1 MTRRPIT
8 SPWTPEQDERLK
20 KLAAEKATATRASAA
35 LNKPIS
41 GVRIRARKLGL
52 FFPGVRE
59 VKARI
64 RALAE
69 AEERADGKR

>member
-1 MTRRPIT
+1 MARRPIT

-20 KLAAEKATATRASAA
+20 LLAAQKATATRASAA

-41 GVRIRARKLGL
+41 SVRIRARKLGL
-52 FFPGVRE
+52 SFPGIRE
-59 VKARI
+59 MKAKI

-69 AEERADGKR
+69 AESATSRR